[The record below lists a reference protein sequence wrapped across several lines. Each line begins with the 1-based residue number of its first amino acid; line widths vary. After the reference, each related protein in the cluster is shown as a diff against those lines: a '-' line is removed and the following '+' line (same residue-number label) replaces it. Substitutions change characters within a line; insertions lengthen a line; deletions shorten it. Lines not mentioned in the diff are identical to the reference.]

1 MNVNSRNRR
10 SRSDTSTP
18 FIDVKFILLM
28 GFAVLFIIAFW
39 LINPP
44 QAKKIDPKAEAMIL
58 LTWPDGNYD
67 DVDMWLQ
74 LPSGKAVGYR
84 SKDMEY
90 VHLERDDLGIT
101 NDIVPSEESPTGVL
115 VNRTNREVI
124 MFRQMVNGHYILNL
138 YFFKEKD
145 SSDNDVSR
153 AGPEQEPA
161 PIHCK
166 VIIIQLNPKYVEL
179 ATFLVTLNK
188 EDDEKTVVQFDITN
202 GHIGNFIRD
211 EVLFVGASD
220 GSVGAMADPG
230 PGGPM

>member
-1 MNVNSRNRR
+1 MSSRNRR

-28 GFAVLFIIAFW
+28 GIAFMFIIAFM

-67 DVDMWLQ
+67 DVDMWLK

-101 NDIVPSEESPTGVL
+101 NDIVYSNDVAL

-124 MFRQMVNGHYILNL
+124 MFRQMVDGHYILNL
-138 YFFKEKD
+138 YFFKDKD
-145 SSDNDVSR
+145 ASDNDVKR
-153 AGPEQEPA
+153 AGLELEPA
-161 PIHCK
+161 PIRCK

-230 PGGPM
+230 SGGPM